1 MGQWK
6 EQSFESLLSRER
18 RTGTKCLSAN
28 CEHGIV
34 GDVLMSVP
42 SVISALVAP
51 GRARFLHARVLVLQ
65 EQRRLGPGPGAV
77 GVVQAQHLRAQPSS
91 PRRPVSGAQE
101 LK

>member
-6 EQSFESLLSRER
+6 EQRFESLLSRER
-18 RTGTKCLSAN
+18 RARTIWLSAN

-34 GDVLMSVP
+34 GDLLMNVP
-42 SVISALVAP
+42 SFILALVAP

-65 EQRRLGPGPGAV
+65 EQRRLGPRPGAV
-77 GVVQAQHLRAQPSS
+77 GVVQAQHLRAQSSS